1 MSGHAGGPGSRGD
14 SRPRGGAKDVLD
26 AIQARIVG
34 KQFDEALADLYD
46 ILRDEPENTDAL
58 YMSAV
63 CRRYR
68 REFDAALAQLARLK
82 ALAPENGRAHQEE
95 GHAYRDMGRPD
106 QALRAYAQACRF
118 NPALVA
124 SWKGQ
129 LNILARSGRLREA
142 AQAKAQLDHLEQMP
156 RPLVIVLDL
165 MSQGKLLKAEDLCRK
180 FLRKAP
186 HHVEAMR
193 LLADIGIRFGV
204 LADAEFLLESAH
216 QFEPN
221 NVRVHM
227 DYIHALRKRQKF
239 AKSLE
244 QARQLLET
252 SPGNPQFQSIYAIEC
267 MQTGNYEEALGLF
280 DQVLEQIPGD
290 PITLTSKGHAL
301 KTHGQY
307 NEAVAS
313 YRAALTSQPRHGE
326 AWYSLSNLKV
336 YSFTDRELE
345 RMHEQVRSDDL
356 SHADRVH
363 LNFALGKAYEDRE
376 DFETS
381 FRCYEQGNRAKKA
394 ASRYDADK
402 MTDELRAQH
411 EVCTAGMLSRGAEA
425 GHSAGDPIFVVGL
438 PRAGSTLLEQILSSH
453 SRVDGTLEL
462 PNVLS
467 LAQQLRRRGRSG
479 PEQDYPDILVE
490 LSDEELR
497 QFGLQYIDD
506 TRIHRKSA
514 PFFVDKM
521 PNNFRHIGLIH
532 LILPNAKIID
542 ARRRPMACGFSGYK
556 QLFAEGQQFT
566 YDLAD
571 LGQYYRDYVELMDHW
586 DAVLPGKVLCV
597 QYEEVV
603 GDLETQVRRILDHC
617 ELEFE
622 PACLSF
628 YRTDRAVRTPS
639 SEQVRQPIFQSG
651 LDYWRN
657 YEPWLDPF
665 KSALGEDVRRRFGIR
680 SPNPGHPQP

>member
-1 MSGHAGGPGSRGD
+1 
-14 SRPRGGAKDVLD
+14 
-26 AIQARIVG
+26 
-34 KQFDEALADLYD
+34 
-46 ILRDEPENTDAL
+46 
-58 YMSAV
+58 MSAV

-68 REFDAALAQLARLK
+68 REFDAALAQLTRLK

-106 QALRAYAQACRF
+106 QALRAYSQACRF

-124 SWKGQ
+124 SWRGQ
-129 LNILARSGRLREA
+129 LEILTRSGRMREA
-142 AQAKAQLDHLEQMP
+142 AQAGAQLDYLKRLP
-156 RPLVIVLDL
+156 KPLVIVLDL
-165 MSQGKLLKAEDLCRK
+165 LSQGKLLKAEDLCRK
-180 FLRKAP
+180 FLRKVP
-186 HHVEAMR
+186 HNVEAMR
-193 LLADIGIRFGV
+193 LLADIGIRLGV

-216 QFEPN
+216 EFEPD

-227 DYIHALRKRQKF
+227 DYIQALRKRQKF
-239 AKSLE
+239 GPALE

-267 MQTGNYEEALGLF
+267 MQTGNYEEALSLF
-280 DQVLEQIPGD
+280 DKVLERIPGD
-290 PITLTSKGHAL
+290 PVTLTSKGHAL
-301 KTHGQY
+301 KTNGQY
-307 NEAVAS
+307 DQAVAS
-313 YRAALTSQPRHGE
+313 YRAALASHARHGE

-336 YSFTDRELE
+336 YSFDDRELE
-345 RMHEQVRSDDL
+345 RMQAQARDDDL

-363 LNFALGKAYEDRE
+363 LNFALGKAYEDRN
-376 DFETS
+376 DFQTS
-381 FRCYEQGNRAKKA
+381 FRFYERGNRSKKA
-394 ASRYDADK
+394 ASSYDADR
-402 MTDELRAQH
+402 MTEELRAQH
-411 EVCTAGMLSRGAEA
+411 RVCTAEMLSRGAGA
-425 GHSAGDPIFVVGL
+425 GHSAADPIFVVGL

-462 PNVLS
+462 PNILS
-467 LAQQLRRRGRSG
+467 YSQQLRRRGRSG
-479 PEQDYPDILVE
+479 SEPDYPEILAE
-490 LSDEELR
+490 LSDEELK
-497 QFGLQYIDD
+497 QFGRQYIDD
-506 TRIHRKSA
+506 TRIHRHGA

-542 ARRRPMACGFSGYK
+542 ARRHPMACGFSGYK

-586 DAVLPGKVLCV
+586 DRVLPGKVLRV
-597 QYEEVV
+597 QYEDVV

-617 ELEFE
+617 GLEFE
-622 PACLSF
+622 PGCLSF
-628 YRTDRAVRTPS
+628 HRTERAVRTPS

-657 YEPWLDPF
+657 YESWLDPL
-665 KSALGEDVRRRFGIR
+665 KGGLGEDVRQRYGV
-680 SPNPGHPQP
+680 